1 MKTRTILI
9 TVLLLALT
17 QAVQPQTAE
26 QWITRGRTNLVAT
39 NLVAANLCFSN
50 AVRLSS
56 GQQTGNVFYAA
67 TRLLVWP
74 SQPTG
79 SNFLNRLGVT
89 NAGRSIYH
97 WTALPP
103 TDTNGVPL
111 APAGVDAS
119 DFTAMLRTNILTQ
132 LIGAESNLANVTRTN
147 FFLTLTSNET
157 RSVAV
162 TLDYGDVR
170 LLRALLQAAEY
181 ACYTAHEW
189 NLDAPL
195 APLYSLYTND
205 QLSVERLLADHPGL
219 LTFATTNDLAA
230 AKAALLA
237 GVNRYNEA
245 SQFIR
250 SRSTNVVR
258 LFNYDPDKDAGEAD
272 FRQTLTD
279 LTNSL
284 TRAVTLTVGSNY
296 TVFLGSQFTGTHPPR
311 QFLPVICGNG
321 FGLGT
326 LPDPT
331 FGGLI
336 YSTLPG
342 VVEDNVEEFLA
353 KSLFFPYPLL
363 RRESP
368 APGCNS
374 NSPSIPSRTGATRL
388 RFQPICTI
396 GPPTTPSSAF
406 RMAMRLRT
414 RMRTIPRAA
423 FIASWTAPKTCRR
436 HRTTTLPT
444 GFPSPAW
451 ALQSLATMPALQASR
466 ASRVL
471 RGIAFGGAGRLR
483 CPAWWPWGPSEVRHG
498 NTRGFTRARV

>member
-1 MKTRTILI
+1 VKTRTILI

-17 QAVQPQTAE
+17 RTVRAQTAD

-50 AVRLSS
+50 AVSLSS

-74 SQPTG
+74 SQPAG

-89 NAGRSIYH
+89 NAGRNIYN
-97 WTALPP
+97 WTALPL
-103 TDTNGVPL
+103 TDTNGVPVP
-111 APAGVDAS
+111 PAGVNAS

-132 LIGAESNLANVTRTN
+132 LIGAESNLAKVTYTN
-147 FFLTLTSNET
+147 FTLSLTSNET
-157 RSVAV
+157 RSVAM

-205 QLSVERLLADHPGL
+205 QFSVERLLADHPGL

-237 GVNRYNEA
+237 GVNRYYEA

-258 LFNYDPDKDAGEAD
+258 LFNYDPDKAAGETN
-272 FRQTLTD
+272 FRQTLAD

-296 TVFLGSQFTGTHPPR
+296 TVIR
-311 QFLPVICGNG
+311 
-321 FGLGT
+321 
-326 LPDPT
+326 
-331 FGGLI
+331 
-336 YSTLPG
+336 
-342 VVEDNVEEFLA
+342 
-353 KSLFFPYPLL
+353 
-363 RRESP
+363 
-368 APGCNS
+368 
-374 NSPSIPSRTGATRL
+374 
-388 RFQPICTI
+388 
-396 GPPTTPSSAF
+396 
-406 RMAMRLRT
+406 
-414 RMRTIPRAA
+414 
-423 FIASWTAPKTCRR
+423 
-436 HRTTTLPT
+436 
-444 GFPSPAW
+444 
-451 ALQSLATMPALQASR
+451 
-466 ASRVL
+466 
-471 RGIAFGGAGRLR
+471 
-483 CPAWWPWGPSEVRHG
+483 
-498 NTRGFTRARV
+498 